1 MWISSIIILIGALTA
16 FYAWFKHKISY
27 FRKFGVPED
36 PGYFPF
42 GSKPNKDLMTQ
53 KLPYIRMTEQIYE
66 KYPDKPFVGVYGFLG
81 TSPNIVINDLE
92 LAKHVLIKDFHHFAD
107 RRSLDMAPEANKYVL
122 NMLMLLKGDKW
133 KSMRSTISPLFTS
146 GKLKEFVP
154 LIEKVSKYDN
164 MTSNL
169 CDIIFLKLQKLNFL

>member
-1 MWISSIIILIGALTA
+1 MWISSFIILIGALTA

-92 LAKHVLIKDFHHFAD
+92 LAKHVLIKDFHHF
-107 RRSLDMAPEANKYVL
+107 RRIQTIPCFAGSSLGNICPL
-122 NMLMLLKGDKW
+122 P
-133 KSMRSTISPLFTS
+133 SSPH
-146 GKLKEFVP
+146 P
-154 LIEKVSKYDN
+154 LRD
-164 MTSNL
+164 
-169 CDIIFLKLQKLNFL
+169 LQELDACYL